1 MKKLPLI
8 VLCIL
13 VTGTL
18 QAQKKKASPKVK
30 PLKVEE
36 MGKVVVGIHAGL
48 SLTGLLYE
56 ASERDIDSIKYKTS
70 VKPAYQITCDYFVSN
85 KISIGFFSSIQPFR
99 VDISH
104 WEFDTINPKHIDDLQ
119 AKIKRIYVGGKF
131 LYHFKNTTKVDIYS
145 GIRVG
150 ALFWNNKL
158 PSTDPQF
165 INTFNDEFPMFN
177 RPSIGIIPIGFR
189 VKFTPQIAAN
199 FEINASSPH
208 LFSFGGAYTLD

>member
-1 MKKLPLI
+1 MKKLSLI

-30 PLKVEE
+30 PLKLEE

-56 ASERDIDSIKYKTS
+56 ASERDIDSIKYTTS

-85 KISIGFFSSIQPFR
+85 KITIGFFSSIQPFR

-104 WEFDTINPKHIDDLQ
+104 WEFDTINPEIQNQNISLV
-119 AKIKRIYVGGKF
+119 KIFLNHQVLYVK
-131 LYHFKNTTKVDIYS
+131 LHF
-145 GIRVG
+145 
-150 ALFWNNKL
+150 
-158 PSTDPQF
+158 
-165 INTFNDEFPMFN
+165 
-177 RPSIGIIPIGFR
+177 
-189 VKFTPQIAAN
+189 
-199 FEINASSPH
+199 
-208 LFSFGGAYTLD
+208 